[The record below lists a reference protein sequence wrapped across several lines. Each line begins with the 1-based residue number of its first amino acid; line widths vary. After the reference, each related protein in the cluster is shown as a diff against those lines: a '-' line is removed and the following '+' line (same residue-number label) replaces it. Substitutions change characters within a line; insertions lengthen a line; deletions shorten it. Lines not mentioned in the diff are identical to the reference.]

1 MIKDITACQY
11 CGSRRISPK
20 VLVGGPMAQLDDK
33 DGSYVCQDCGRTL
46 VPLDFAGEKDRES
59 FQSVAVEASD
69 DFLMVPIMPIDTW
82 SLYDLPVTEI
92 SLTDVTKVAK
102 IGWHDGWDIVPGD
115 ASFRSY
121 WKAASSKSYGSG
133 NALLMDMAGLLRARP
148 HFEALKVLMK
158 RKNFIWLE
166 MGVRDVQDLFDGF
179 TIGSQNVIV
188 GSITC
193 SSRDLLEEI
202 VELSDQSVPMLY
214 FDDKVLWG
222 SKRFGP
228 SSVKES
234 LDMLYDIGFDRAAVL
249 DLRHLGG
256 EGFDAELA
264 AEALSSEIG
273 VIIGGGVR
281 ETDVPALRRMGAAG
295 CLLDPYAPGIIEMIA
310 ARPSEEEDQD
320 PDITE

>member
-1 MIKDITACQY
+1 MTKDITACQY

-46 VPLDFAGEKDRES
+46 VPLNFTGENDRKS
-59 FQSVAVEASD
+59 FQSVAVETSD
-69 DFLMVPIMPIDTW
+69 DFLMVPIIPVDTW
-82 SLYDLPVTEI
+82 SLYDLQVTEI
-92 SLTDVTKVAK
+92 PLTDVTKVAE
-102 IGWHDGWDIVPGD
+102 INWRNGWDIAPGD
-115 ASFRSY
+115 ASFHTY
-121 WKAASSKSYGSG
+121 WKVAGSKSYGSG
-133 NALLMDMAGLLRARP
+133 NALLMDMAGLQRARP

-166 MGVRDVQDLFDGF
+166 MGVRDVQDLFDAF

-188 GSITC
+188 GSMTC

-214 FDDKVLWG
+214 FDGNVLWG

-228 SSVKES
+228 ASAKES

-264 AEALSSEIG
+264 ADVLSSEIE

-281 ETDVPALRRMGAAG
+281 ETDVPALKKMGAAG
-295 CLLDPYAPGIIEMIA
+295 CLLDPYTPGINEMMA
-310 ARPSEEEDQD
+310 AQPSDGDDQGA
-320 PDITE
+320 